1 MSFPRSGIR
10 VLTAAQA
17 QDVDLGPLTQ
27 LQGTWVNAPLSSPD
41 RIAQG
46 WNVIAVPGTPSFTLE
61 IIPYTETLTFTPV
74 VVADNRGPF
83 INGQEVTQQITGL
96 MYKQEILS
104 ACPTDFCAE
113 RGFKAGTMIHAE
125 TGLLLNL
132 GSPDGGYTVA
142 RLATI
147 PHGNSVLCLGQSAV
161 IQPGLDH
168 SFIGTANTIPTNLDG
183 SPLSSKDFL
192 FNYADGYIGAP
203 FLGVFFQSDPNTFL
217 TSTIEGMN
225 ITDMTVIKMSSNNP
239 NAGGGILNIPF
250 ISSNVNATQM
260 DFIFWIE
267 TVEGLTSPLLQY
279 TQTINLVFP
288 PTGNPH
294 PVLWPHV
301 TVNTLTK
308 VS

>member
-1 MSFPRSGIR
+1 MQSRHGDRLPKAEIPKSIGLRLRAGIVNLVCGKDDRSPA
-10 VLTAAQA
+10 LA
-17 QDVDLGPLTQ
+17 QD
-27 LQGTWVNAPLSSPD
+27 
-41 RIAQG
+41 
-46 WNVIAVPGTPSFTLE
+46 
-61 IIPYTETLTFTPV
+61 
-74 VVADNRGPF
+74 
-83 INGQEVTQQITGL
+83 
-96 MYKQEILS
+96 
-104 ACPTDFCAE
+104 
-113 RGFKAGTMIHAE
+113 
-125 TGLLLNL
+125 
-132 GSPDGGYTVA
+132 
-142 RLATI
+142 
-147 PHGNSVLCLGQSAV
+147 
-161 IQPGLDH
+161 LDH